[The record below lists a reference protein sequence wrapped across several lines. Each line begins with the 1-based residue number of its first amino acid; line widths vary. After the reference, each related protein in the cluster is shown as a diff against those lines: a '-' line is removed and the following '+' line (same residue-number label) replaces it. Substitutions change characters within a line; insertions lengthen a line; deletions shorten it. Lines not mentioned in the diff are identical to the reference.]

1 MTEAGFS
8 NLVARAGRAFVAAK
22 GKDPEIEGALLAE
35 YLLSDRPLGAD
46 ERTLLAEMVT
56 GCWRK
61 PAGRGKVFPGQRQV
75 IEVVAALREAVD
87 AGTPKESAKL
97 EVAKK
102 FGVTRGTVENYE
114 RMTIEREKIQK
125 EGWERTISQN

>member
-87 AGTPKESAKL
+87 ARVPKEAAKA
-97 EVAKK
+97 EVAVK
-102 FGVTRGTVENYE
+102 FCLSVGTVENYE
-114 RMTIEREKIQK
+114 RDTIQRERAIE
-125 EGWERTISQN
+125 EGRESIISKN

>member
-8 NLVARAGRAFVAAK
+8 NLVARAGQAFVAAK

-61 PAGRGKVFPGQRQV
+61 PAGRGKVLPGQRQV
-75 IEVVAALREAVD
+75 IEVVAALRVAVD
-87 AGTPKESAKL
+87 AGVPKEAAKA
-97 EVAKK
+97 EVAAK
-102 FGVTRGTVENYE
+102 FGLSVGTVENYE
-114 RMTIEREKIQK
+114 RDTIKRERAIE
-125 EGWERTISQN
+125 EGRASIISKN